1 MSKNMKPWI
10 FIAAPPL
17 KRRPNRMTALCESS
31 PYDSRARH
39 VDPLCISLQA
49 PMQALTLALSCRH
62 RFLSGRIGTIIAG
75 SGFRCDTRSN
85 AVRLGFAHLVDPQL
99 ADEHIHDLR
108 AVDPSRTI
116 TFSVL
121 LTTVELPVRAAL
133 RHNKE
138 SDRWS

>member
-1 MSKNMKPWI
+1 MWDPFASRCR
-10 FIAAPPL
+10 PPI
-17 KRRPNRMTALCESS
+17 R
-31 PYDSRARH
+31 
-39 VDPLCISLQA
+39 
-49 PMQALTLALSCRH
+49 ALTLAFSRRH

-75 SGFRCDTRSN
+75 SGFCCDTRGD
-85 AVRLGFAHLVDPQL
+85 AICLGFAHLVDPQL

-116 TFSVL
+116 AFSVL